1 MRCDC
6 APHHSLGR
14 RAHGLAAPFAYG
26 ADDAERQRTPSCPTG
41 AVSLGTPRALDA
53 KGTRLGSACFS
64 ESRIPTGVQPMEPK
78 PVGYSGKPPCLPV
91 RKGERAFP
99 RADGPFFVA
108 SHAASACCGTA
119 GAR

>member
-1 MRCDC
+1 M
-6 APHHSLGR
+6 
-14 RAHGLAAPFAYG
+14 
-26 ADDAERQRTPSCPTG
+26 
-41 AVSLGTPRALDA
+41 
-53 KGTRLGSACFS
+53 GSA
-64 ESRIPTGVQPMEPK
+64 

-119 GAR
+119 GARSASFCPRARRLADPPSELREMEPAPAPDVPIGGLHDVSSTRPWFGLSAQPRPVSYTHLTLPTKRIV